1 MTTANAI
8 DPAAELREMVEERD
22 GIEPVV
28 TIAGDTALASY
39 RFAYEVRT
47 DVWVLRED
55 GWKLLAVNHSI
66 G

>member
-1 MTTANAI
+1 MTTAIAI
-8 DPAAELREMVEERD
+8 DPVAELTELVEARD
-22 GIEPVV
+22 GVEPVV
-28 TIAGDTALASY
+28 TVAGDTALASY

-47 DVWVLRED
+47 DIWVLRED

>member
-1 MTTANAI
+1 MTTAIAI
-8 DPAAELREMVEERD
+8 DPAAELRDMVEERD
-22 GIEPVV
+22 GVEPVV

>member
-1 MTTANAI
+1 MTTAIAI

>member
-1 MTTANAI
+1 MTTAIAI
-8 DPAAELREMVEERD
+8 DPASELQELVDERD
-22 GIEPVV
+22 GVEPVV

-39 RFAYEVRT
+39 RFAHEVRT
-47 DVWVLRED
+47 DVWVLREN

>member
-1 MTTANAI
+1 LK
-8 DPAAELREMVEERD
+8 ELVEERD
-22 GIEPVV
+22 GVEPVV

-39 RFAYEVRT
+39 RFAHEVRT

>member
-1 MTTANAI
+1 
-8 DPAAELREMVEERD
+8 MVEERD
-22 GIEPVV
+22 GVEPVV

-55 GWKLLAVNHSI
+55 GWRLLAVNHSI

>member
-1 MTTANAI
+1 MTTAIAI

-22 GIEPVV
+22 GVEPVV

-55 GWKLLAVNHSI
+55 GWRLLAVNHSI